1 MLATL
6 EPGLREILRREET
19 EGEDG
24 NWWEGPR
31 LGALNV
37 QLLKL
42 RFFLVYSSPCA
53 YVSYTYI
60 FFILNPRFLVPS
72 PA

>member
-1 MLATL
+1 MLGTL
-6 EPGLREILRREET
+6 EHGLREILRRVEI

-42 RFFLVYSSPCA
+42 RLFFLCTRAHV
-53 YVSYTYI
+53 
-60 FFILNPRFLVPS
+60 LM
-72 PA
+72 